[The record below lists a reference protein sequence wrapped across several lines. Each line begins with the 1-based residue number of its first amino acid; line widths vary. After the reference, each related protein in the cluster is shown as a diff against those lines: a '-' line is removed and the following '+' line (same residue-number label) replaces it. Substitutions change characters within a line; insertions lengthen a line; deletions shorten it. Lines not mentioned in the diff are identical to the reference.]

1 MPGPDLSGPDLIVEA
16 GAVLRGR
23 AQGGG
28 MATEGPSAIRIEA
41 GRIAEIGPA
50 EAVTRGR
57 EALPRIGGPG
67 LIAMPGLT
75 NGHHHFGLTP
85 LMAGVPF
92 APLELW
98 LPRFRAMRALPLR
111 LDTLYSAIEMLE
123 SGTTT
128 VHHIHSGLPADPDAW
143 DPLADAVLDAYG
155 EIGMRAGFSW
165 MMRDRNVLAYA
176 PDAEVLA
183 GMPPDLR
190 DWAAAGAAPSRVP
203 AAEHMDFFRRLRA
216 AHAGSDRVRIGL
228 APANLHWM
236 TDAFLVEAFGTA
248 RDAGASVHMHLLE
261 TRRQAEFARAATGR
275 GAVEHLHAL
284 GCLGPNVT
292 LGHGNW
298 MTEAELD
305 LVADC
310 GCILCHNASSGL
322 RLGSGIAPVN
332 ALRARG
338 GRVALGI
345 DQSNLADDRD
355 MLLEMK
361 LVWALHRETGMFADR
376 PDAAEVLGMAAEHG
390 AASAG
395 FGGVSGRLDPG
406 YAADIVLMDRAKIAR
421 PRISARTPLAEQV
434 LHRGSRQAVDTV
446 LVGGEVVVAAGRVTR
461 IDRDAAMAEIDAI
474 LARPETA
481 EEAHA
486 WTMADR
492 LEAHLAGWHRAHGFA
507 DDPRP
512 YRYNALG

>member
-1 MPGPDLSGPDLIVEA
+1 MPDAIGPDLIVEA
-16 GAVLRGR
+16 GHVLRGLSPSG
-23 AQGGG
+23 A
-28 MATEGPSAIRIEA
+28 MVAEGPSALRIEA
-41 GRIAEIGPA
+41 GRIAEIGPL
-50 EAVTRGR
+50 ETVTAGR
-57 EALPRIGGPG
+57 EKLPRIGGPG
-67 LIAMPGLT
+67 LIAMPGLV

-98 LPRFRAMRALPLR
+98 LPRFRAMRTLPPR

-123 SGTTT
+123 SGTTA

-143 DPLADAVLDAYG
+143 EPLSDAVLGAYG
-155 EIGMRAGFSW
+155 EIGMRAAFSW

-176 PDAEVLA
+176 PDAEVL
-183 GMPPDLR
+183 GRMPADLR
-190 DWAAAGAAPSRVP
+190 AWVEPGLAPSRTP
-203 AAEHMDFFRRLRA
+203 IRDYMAFFRRLRA
-216 AHAGSDRVRIGL
+216 KHAGSDRVRIGL

-236 TDAFLVEAFGTA
+236 SDAALVESFGTA
-248 RDAGASVHMHLLE
+248 AEVGAPVHMHLLE

-298 MTEAELD
+298 MTAAELD
-305 LVADC
+305 LVAEC

-355 MLLEMK
+355 MTLEMK
-361 LVWALHRETGMFADR
+361 LVWALHRETGMFVDR
-376 PDAAEVLGMAAEHG
+376 PDAAAVLGMATEHG

-395 FGGVSGRLDPG
+395 FGGFAGRLDPG
-406 YAADIVLMDRAKIAR
+406 WAADIVLMSEARIAR
-421 PRISARTPLAEQV
+421 PRIHPRTPIAEQV
-434 LHRGSRQAVDTV
+434 LHRGAREAVDTV
-446 LVGGEVVVAAGRVTR
+446 LVGGEVVVSGGRVTR

-474 LARPETA
+474 LAAPETEA
-481 EEAHA
+481 ESHA
-486 WTMADR
+486 WRMADR
-492 LEAHLAGWHRAHGFA
+492 LVAHLEGEHRAHGFP
-507 DDPRP
+507 DDPRR
-512 YRYNALG
+512 YRVNALGG